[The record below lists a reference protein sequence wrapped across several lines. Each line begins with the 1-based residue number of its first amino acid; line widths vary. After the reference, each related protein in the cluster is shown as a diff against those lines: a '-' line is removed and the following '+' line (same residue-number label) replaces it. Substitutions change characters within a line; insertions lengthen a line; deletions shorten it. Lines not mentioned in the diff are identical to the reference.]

1 MGFADRLKLP
11 LAFDA
16 QRLAHDLAALAS
28 AAWTAHFVPQNY
40 DGDWSVIALRAAKG
54 AAGMHPIRLIYSD
67 PTATEFE
74 DTPLMDACPY
84 FREVANAFGA
94 EPRSVRLMRLTPGSV
109 IKEHDDGD
117 LSAEGGTVRI
127 HAPITSNPDVV
138 FELNRRRV
146 DMAPGEAW
154 YLRLSDPHRVA
165 NRGTTDR
172 VHLVIDLAM
181 NPALQAL
188 LERATASAAAS

>member
-1 MGFADRLKLP
+1 MAFADRLKLP

-16 QRLAHDLAALAS
+16 ERLARDLAALAT
-28 AAWTAHFVPQNY
+28 APWTPHFVSQNY

-54 AAGMHPIRLIYSD
+54 AAGMHPVRLIYSD
-67 PTATEFE
+67 PAATEFE
-74 DTPLMDACPY
+74 DTPVMEACPC

-94 EPRSVRLMRLTPGSV
+94 EPRSVRLMRLAPGSV
-109 IKEHDDGD
+109 IKEHNDGD

-127 HAPITSNPDVV
+127 HAPVTTNPGVA

-165 NRGTTDR
+165 NRGATDR

-188 LERATASAAAS
+188 LERATAEAATG

>member
-1 MGFADRLKLP
+1 MAFPDRLKLP

-16 QRLAHDLAALAS
+16 ERLAGDLAALS
-28 AAWTAHFVPQNY
+28 GTPWTAHFVPQNY

-54 AAGMHPIRLIYSD
+54 AAAMHPVRLIYSD

-74 DTPLMDACPY
+74 DTPFMDACPY
-84 FREVANAFGA
+84 FREVASAFGA
-94 EPRSVRLMRLTPGSV
+94 EPRTVRLMRLTPGSL

-117 LSAEGGTVRI
+117 LSAEDGTVRI

-138 FELNRRRV
+138 FEVNRRAV
-146 DMAPGEAW
+146 VMAPGEAW

-165 NRGTTDR
+165 NRGATDR
-172 VHLVIDLAM
+172 VHLVIDLPM

-188 LERATASAAAS
+188 LERATADPAAG

>member
-1 MGFADRLKLP
+1 MAFPDRLKLP

-16 QRLAHDLAALAS
+16 ERLARDLAALS
-28 AAWTAHFVPQNY
+28 GTQWTAHFVPQNY
-40 DGDWSVIALRAAKG
+40 EGDWSVIALRAAKG
-54 AAGMHPIRLIYSD
+54 AAGMHPVRLIYSD

-74 DTPLMDACPY
+74 DTPFMDVCPY

-94 EPRSVRLMRLTPGSV
+94 EPRSVRLMRLTPGST

-117 LSAEGGTVRI
+117 LSAEGGAIRI
-127 HAPITSNPDVV
+127 HAPITTNPDVV
-138 FELNRRRV
+138 FEVNRRRV

-154 YLRLSDPHRVA
+154 YLRLSDPHRAA

-172 VHLVIDLAM
+172 VHLVIDLTM
-181 NPALQAL
+181 NAALEAL
-188 LERATASAAAS
+188 LERAAAQAPAG